1 MYVTKDLTS
10 HVMWKFII
18 AFFTFKKILDVFNLF
33 LNLNHKCICVCIHT
47 SRCTSTYSPIS
58 DALEYIKNFFFAKSC
73 NFWDLGSPTRD

>member
-1 MYVTKDLTS
+1 
-10 HVMWKFII
+10 MWKFII

-58 DALEYIKNFFFAKSC
+58 DALEYIKNFFLPNHATFGISDPQPGIE
-73 NFWDLGSPTRD
+73 FGELE